1 MVPQKVFEALHK
13 TFWGTTKPQRNVK
26 KKLNF
31 IFSLRPGSGREGLTI
46 QMQEGIRWRQ
56 YTVSC

>member
-13 TFWGTTKPQRNVK
+13 TFCGTTKPQRNVK

-46 QMQEGIRWRQ
+46 QMQEGIR
-56 YTVSC
+56 